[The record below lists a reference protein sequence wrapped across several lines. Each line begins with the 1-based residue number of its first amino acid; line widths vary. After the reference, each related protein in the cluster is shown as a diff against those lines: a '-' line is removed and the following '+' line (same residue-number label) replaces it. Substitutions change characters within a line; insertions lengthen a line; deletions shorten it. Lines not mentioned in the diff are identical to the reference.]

1 MEHELCIDGH
11 KLVAFGFN
19 EDKSGTPVIF
29 LHGISSSP
37 RFWTTAQMPPF
48 RDDFRWYALTL
59 PGHYPAAFPEGFRR
73 ADLTADMIVRVLGE
87 AIQQLVGNQSVLLF
101 GYSTGGFAA
110 LDIAAHWPELVKA
123 VICVSGFAEG
133 KWTGVLGL
141 MQRLARRGPVGEV
154 LFRLNMRT
162 SSLTPGIYRFMAR
175 FYAADARALYAYP
188 DTRAAIDAG
197 YRDALHLNT
206 HAMAHWFNRMPDVDI
221 TPLLPRISAPV
232 LALAGDRD
240 PIVPPAQARL
250 IAERVQRGTLVLL
263 PGAGHLPMAELPAD
277 YAKAITE
284 WMQTESGVLQSGI

>member
-1 MEHELCIDGH
+1 MQHELSIEGH

-19 EDKSGTPVIF
+19 EEKPGTPVIF
-29 LHGISSSP
+29 LHGIGSSP

-59 PGHYPAAFPEGFRR
+59 PGHYPAAFPADFRR
-73 ADLTADMIVRVLGE
+73 ADLTAEMIARVLSE
-87 AIQQLVGNQSVLLF
+87 AIQQLVGNQPVLLF

-110 LDIAAHWPELVKA
+110 LDIAAHRPEMVKA
-123 VICVSGFAEG
+123 VVCVSGFAEG
-133 KWTGVLGL
+133 KWTGVLGM
-141 MQRLARRGPVGEV
+141 MQRMARRGPAGEM
-154 LFRLNMRT
+154 LFRLNMWT
-162 SSLTPGIYRFMAR
+162 GSLSPAISRFIIR
-175 FYAADARALYAYP
+175 FYAADAQALYAYP
-188 DTRAAIDAG
+188 DTRATIDAG
-197 YRDALHLNT
+197 YHDALHLDR

-250 IAERVQRGTLVLL
+250 IAERVQRGTLALL
-263 PGAGHLPMAELPAD
+263 PGAGHLPMAERAAE

-284 WMQTESGVLQSGI
+284 WMQTEAGVL